1 MQDKTL
7 KAQIKR
13 KLPDWLRDDPAFRS
27 LVMDLAR
34 EEFADKRQT
43 EGRFE
48 AMLAQLARDREEQ
61 TRKWDE
67 QHLDDDRC
75 ACPKGRREAG
85 YRNLW
90 RLARRRD
97 ALAGA

>member
-1 MQDKTL
+1 MQDKAL

-34 EEFADKRQT
+34 EEFANKRQT

-48 AMLAQLARDREEQ
+48 AMLA
-61 TRKWDE
+61 
-67 QHLDDDRC
+67 
-75 ACPKGRREAG
+75 
-85 YRNLW
+85 
-90 RLARRRD
+90 
-97 ALAGA
+97 

>member
-1 MQDKTL
+1 MQDETL

-27 LVMDLAR
+27 LVMGLAR

-48 AMLAQLARDREEQ
+48 AMLARARDRDRDRDREEQ

-75 ACPKGRREAG
+75 ACPKGR
-85 YRNLW
+85 
-90 RLARRRD
+90 
-97 ALAGA
+97 